1 MQLGN
6 PKSGRGRLPGR
17 SLTTTA
23 FHDKFKVT
31 VQTGFH
37 KAGRDQSCSLTRV
50 VARRASTV
58 FDFEARKVTGTVRNG
73 PLA

>member
-1 MQLGN
+1 MNENLSGHYSLKTEELKVQLGN
-6 PKSGRGRLPGR
+6 PKSGRGRFPER

-37 KAGRDQSCSLTRV
+37 KGGR
-50 VARRASTV
+50 
-58 FDFEARKVTGTVRNG
+58 N
-73 PLA
+73 